1 MRCWQVSRRPL
12 RSSGELCGAVSR
24 IEQSLDEFEGGAIK
38 ARPSGGPARCRA
50 VFMSACALCLGVDT
64 PSVIRRRI
72 RGDLIGGVEVRQR
85 ERHVLALA
93 IDHHRHGD
101 LREVP
106 TGAPDWASLGAK
118 CSILQLWSGMTLT
131 APRRLVIVIASAI
144 GQRILRFERSAIPA

>member
-1 MRCWQVSRRPL
+1 MTSPN
-12 RSSGELCGAVSR
+12 SSENGTRTTLPARMSH
-24 IEQSLDEFEGGAIK
+24 QSLVSAAMPLLSGLRMSNGDPHDPAHGDLADAARRDRDRRNPDELAERDDRTGSDG
-38 ARPSGGPARCRA
+38 RCR
-50 VFMSACALCLGVDT
+50 
-64 PSVIRRRI
+64 
-72 RGDLIGGVEVRQR
+72 R

-93 IDHHRHGD
+93 VDHHRHGD